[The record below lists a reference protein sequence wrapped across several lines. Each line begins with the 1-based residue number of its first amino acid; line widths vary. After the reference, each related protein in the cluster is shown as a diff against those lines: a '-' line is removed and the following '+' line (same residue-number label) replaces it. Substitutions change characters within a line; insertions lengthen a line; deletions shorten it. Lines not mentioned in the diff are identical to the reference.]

1 MTPSKISERESNT
14 TRTRTYTGPTGAV
27 SDLSGLSTKTRCSYV
42 RPRQQRRLCVAVAI
56 VQQQQQQQQYSEERR
71 RSRLSPSSSSS
82 LPIGLSST
90 LPLFLTL
97 MALSLVSIEKIP
109 LQTLAFSNSNS
120 NIHGSNNNN
129 RNDFRSRIP
138 TIRTRIS
145 GTGGAFYG
153 SGNTSRGT
161 AAATST
167 TATTRAAARIIPT
180 GARTRN
186 FGTHLVAMS
195 MSSGRVGGYNDDDKK
210 DDDKYVDDLY
220 EKFDDEKIFPLGFNG
235 DENNNEEDS
244 DSDKEYLQRGLDRL
258 EDMEKMLQDIEEYC
272 SIEGMCEDD
281 DDDGHSNIDGED
293 DTIIADKVHDD
304 DDDELM
310 FTEDEDDL
318 EDMDFLL
325 DFLEET
331 VGNDEDD
338 DEDEEFITEELRLQE
353 RLQEQETAKSPAAA
367 RATAASSKSGRDN
380 IFSPIGLEEALLQG
394 VVPVDAGVGSG
405 TGSGTLPG
413 DFGFDP
419 FHFADKDYV
428 QEFQYR
434 LLNWLPGGN
443 PSNDPLPEPR
453 PTALVLRDY
462 REAEIRH
469 GRLAMLAVVIWPI
482 QEKLDNFVL
491 GPDAAGPLL
500 YGPVT
505 LPYLPLFMTLL
516 MMLLGYLDIYTKDIQ
531 EEEGIGDAFLP
542 GDCFWD
548 PLRILEGAPPTMK
561 RNMQERELFN
571 GRVAMLAFAAFV
583 FEELTSH
590 QGIVDIPGN
599 EVLFV
604 PAYQIP
610 IVQEWL
616 DSQFLQ
622 TYNR

>member
-1 MTPSKISERESNT
+1 M
-14 TRTRTYTGPTGAV
+14 V
-27 SDLSGLSTKTRCSYV
+27 
-42 RPRQQRRLCVAVAI
+42 
-56 VQQQQQQQQYSEERR
+56 
-71 RSRLSPSSSSS
+71 
-82 LPIGLSST
+82 
-90 LPLFLTL
+90 
-97 MALSLVSIEKIP
+97 LSLVSIEKFP
-109 LQTLAFSNSNS
+109 LQTLAFSNSNLYNLYNS
-120 NIHGSNNNN
+120 NNN
-129 RNDFRSRIP
+129 RNGFRIRIP
-138 TIRTRIS
+138 TIRTR
-145 GTGGAFYG
+145 TGGAAGKFYG
-153 SGNTSRGT
+153 SGNNSRGT
-161 AAATST
+161 AASAAKT
-167 TATTRAAARIIPT
+167 TASAVARTIPTVARI
-180 GARTRN
+180 RN
-186 FGTHLVAMS
+186 FGANVAASTVAMG
-195 MSSGRVGGYNDDDKK
+195 MSSSRVGGYNDDNKK

-220 EKFDDEKIFPLGFNG
+220 EKFDDEKIFPFGFND
-235 DENNNEEDS
+235 DENNNDGNEN
-244 DSDKEYLQRGLDRL
+244 DKEYLQRGLDRL

-272 SIEGMCEDD
+272 SIEGMCDDDDEDD
-281 DDDGHSNIDGED
+281 DGD
-293 DTIIADKVHDD
+293 DTIIADDD
-304 DDDELM
+304 DDDNELM

-331 VGNDEDD
+331 VGNDED
-338 DEDEEFITEELRLQE
+338 EDEEYVTEEELQLQE
-353 RLQEQETAKSPAAA
+353 QEQETARSPAAA
-367 RATAASSKSGRDN
+367 IATAASNKGGRGN

-443 PSNDPLPEPR
+443 PNNEPLPEPR

-469 GRLAMLAVVIWPI
+469 GRLAMLAVIIWPI

-491 GPDAAGPLL
+491 GPDTAGPLL

-548 PLRILEGAPPTMK
+548 PLRILDGAPPTMK

-622 TYNR
+622 TYSR